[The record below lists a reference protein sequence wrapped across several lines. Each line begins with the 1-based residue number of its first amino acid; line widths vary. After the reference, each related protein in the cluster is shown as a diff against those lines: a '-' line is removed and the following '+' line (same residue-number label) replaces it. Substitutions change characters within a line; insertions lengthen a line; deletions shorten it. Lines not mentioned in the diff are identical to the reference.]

1 MITPAMFL
9 NGISQVGFPIAAFW
23 LMYDLFKK
31 HLTKNTEAINNL
43 GILIKLKI
51 KK

>member
-1 MITPAMFL
+1 MEGEFFF

-31 HLTKNTEAINNL
+31 HLTKNTEAVNNL
-43 GILIKLKI
+43 GTLIKACLK
-51 KK
+51 